1 MQPCFTK
8 FRSPKALIRQIF
20 LSAITLSRKMEL
32 FVGSE
37 HSDLY
42 QKYRPTYPPELY
54 AFIANFCKT
63 GRGSLDTAVD
73 VGCGTGLSTLPL
85 CKYFNK
91 VIGVDV
97 SETQINTARTTH
109 RQSNLMFHTSNGEQL
124 QFLSDCSV
132 DLVTVAQAMHWIE
145 PEPFY
150 REVTRILRPSG
161 SLVVYGYGINTI
173 DSNEGNKI
181 IDKFYSHDLEG
192 FWDSRR
198 RHIDNLYQEISLPFS
213 GSERISDFVIQNRWS
228 VSDVVGYLSTWSA
241 WQRYLKQH
249 PDSNLLVEIQRHL
262 ENIYQDQKI
271 TITWPVFVLLGRKE
285 SEKKP

>member
-1 MQPCFTK
+1 MLSCFTK
-8 FRSPKALIRQIF
+8 ISSHKPLTRRIF
-20 LSAITLSRKMEL
+20 LSACRKMEL

-37 HSDLY
+37 HSHLY
-42 QKYRPTYPPELY
+42 QKYRPIYPPELY

-97 SETQINTARTTH
+97 SETQINTARQTH
-109 RQSNLMFHTSNGEQL
+109 GQSNLVFHTSHGEWL
-124 QFLSDCSV
+124 EFLSDSSV

-150 REVTRILRPSG
+150 KEVTRILRPG
-161 SLVVYGYGINTI
+161 GCLVVYGYGNSTINSK
-173 DSNEGNKI
+173 DGNKI
-181 IDKFYSHDLEG
+181 IEKFYSYDLEG
-192 FWDSRR
+192 FWDTRR
-198 RHIDNLYQEISLPFS
+198 RHVENLYQDINLPFT
-213 GSERISDFVIQNRWS
+213 GSER
-228 VSDVVGYLSTWSA
+228 
-241 WQRYLKQH
+241 
-249 PDSNLLVEIQRHL
+249 L